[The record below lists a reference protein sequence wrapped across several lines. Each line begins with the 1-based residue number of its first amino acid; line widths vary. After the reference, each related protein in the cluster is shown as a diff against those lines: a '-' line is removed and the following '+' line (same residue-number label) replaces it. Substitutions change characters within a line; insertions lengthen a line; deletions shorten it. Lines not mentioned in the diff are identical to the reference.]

1 MNSNLQRKGGRG
13 EEKDERIREN
23 KEREKPQQENGP

>member
-13 EEKDERIREN
+13 EEQDERIRE